1 MANTNFATDGT
12 LGVKIDRVQ
21 STPEFEVGKVVIGT
35 NGRSYV
41 YVGPAANAISAA
53 ATCTVTGAFAVNN
66 TAGSYTAD
74 TAFATGDY
82 GWVRKTTS
90 PF

>member
-1 MANTNFATDGT
+1 MAFTIPLVGANPSRRT
-12 LGVKIDRVQ
+12 
-21 STPEFEVGKVVIGT
+21 SSPEFKVGT
-35 NGRSYV
+35 TQLDDANRTWV
-41 YVGPAANAISAA
+41 YVGPSANAISAA

-90 PF
+90 PL

>member
-1 MANTNFATDGT
+1 MAFTIPLVGTNPSRRT
-12 LGVKIDRVQ
+12 
-21 STPEFEVGKVVIGT
+21 SSPEFKVGT
-35 NGRSYV
+35 TQLDDANRTWV

-90 PF
+90 PL

>member
-1 MANTNFATDGT
+1 MAFTIPLVGANPSRRT
-12 LGVKIDRVQ
+12 
-21 STPEFEVGKVVIGT
+21 SSPEFKVGT
-35 NGRSYV
+35 TQLDDANRTWV
-41 YVGPAANAISAA
+41 YVGPSANAISAA

-66 TAGSYTAD
+66 SAGSYTAD

-90 PF
+90 PL